1 MAKFQELSLFDVI
14 GERKNRY
21 EFSFITTFNAYLPFY
36 EQIALRRLIKAGC
49 RVNTLIM
56 DAGQFAACVSDTSGK
71 PLLAGRDYI
80 IIPVDAGG
88 GVFHPKILLLLG
100 RDHAALCVGSHNL
113 TLSGFGKNR
122 ELTTVFEINPNSK
135 DEQRQIFRD
144 VWKALRTWTVNQPEE
159 LLDSF
164 SFVEKEVSWLV
175 ADDESFAENSDFFYA
190 AGDNGISLWEQ
201 IRPTLPTQIRR
212 ATLISPFFDEDLK
225 FLRELKNALNPKE
238 FIVGVETKT
247 VQISS
252 KAQTLF
258 PDIKFVESSSLREG
272 RGYLHAK
279 TIYLETENGEEIL
292 ITGSANS
299 SGAAWLGDGVRRNC
313 ESVVRLNSKE
323 ASAAVTAIGLREL
336 PQCPALRLED
346 WETIKS
352 NKLKHANLF
361 AEKDKPLLLTAIET
375 ETGFKISSKNPKT
388 EFYPTAEL
396 INVDGETIFAGEIAG
411 DSSQDLHIEVAD
423 SQIRFLTNTIKLF
436 SAAGESFTAFVH
448 HTSAIVAKFHK
459 SQHREFFSALENF
472 DIPVDDKFWR
482 LFEKIVFIEGD
493 ELPDYMEAQ
502 VSLRIEQQNLRLK
515 DSDSEIL
522 QETFS
527 VKTADIGFSDRLNRN
542 SLDSVSELL
551 SFLNRRLYS
560 SGEFLPNQVS
570 PPAQPDDDFVEPE
583 EYETEDIVDPKFEIE
598 RIAALYY
605 QRTRMMMRRMT
616 KKLSSLIAADNRA
629 QLAAV
634 RQLAVVLG
642 VLNWFRQLE
651 KSEKF
656 SLSETELVSIED
668 EWKLFVAATAF
679 VSSIKSRT
687 GVNEEVPTQPFSEV
701 LSMVVGY
708 LIWLG
713 YDCGFDVLKLDEF
726 RSRNYG
732 EERSDGWTDEE
743 VLEAV
748 ACFLKL
754 SVQFCDNEQAQKTF
768 EKSIETDAPVDWIK
782 RHIDWMNTIN
792 RNSNDILSV
801 PVINRKA
808 RVGDLVYLTKM
819 KDKEILI
826 VSDDSSSIT
835 VVALNAE
842 NQRRKF
848 AADSVAVIG
857 F

>member
-21 EFSFITTFNAYLPFY
+21 EFSFITTFNAYLSFY

-49 RVNTLIM
+49 RVNTLLM

-71 PLLAGRDYI
+71 PLLAGRDYT
-80 IIPVDAGG
+80 IIPVAAGR

-135 DEQRQIFRD
+135 DEERQIFQD
-144 VWKALRTWTVNQPEE
+144 VWKALRSWTGSQPEE

-164 SFVEKEVSWLV
+164 SFVEKEVSWLT

-201 IRPTLPTQIRR
+201 IRPTLPTHIRR
-212 ATLISPFFDEDLK
+212 ATLISPFFDEDFI
-225 FLRELKNALNPKE
+225 FLREIKNALNPKE
-238 FIVGVETKT
+238 YIVGVETKT
-247 VQISS
+247 VQISP

-279 TIYLETENGEEIL
+279 TIYLETETGEEIL
-292 ITGSANS
+292 ITGSANV
-299 SGAAWLGDGVRRNC
+299 SGAAWLGDGGRRNC
-313 ESVVRLNSKE
+313 ESVVRLHSKE
-323 ASAAVTAIGLREL
+323 ASAAVKAIGLREL
-336 PQCPALRLED
+336 LKCPVLRLED

-361 AEKDKPLLLTAIET
+361 AEKDKPFLLTAIET
-375 ETGFKISSKNPKT
+375 ETGFKISSKNPST
-388 EFYPTAEL
+388 EFYPTAQL
-396 INVDGETIFAGEIAG
+396 INADGETIFGGEISG
-411 DSSQDLHIEVAD
+411 DASQDLYVEVAD
-423 SQIRFLTNTIKLF
+423 SQIRFLTNTIKLL
-436 SAAGESFTAFVH
+436 STAGESLTAFVH

-459 SQHREFFSALENF
+459 SQHREFFAALENF

-482 LFEKIVFIEGD
+482 LFEKIVFVEGD

-502 VSLRIEQQNLRLK
+502 VSLRVEPQNLRVK
-515 DSDSEIL
+515 AGDSETL

-527 VKTADIGFSDRLNRN
+527 IKTADIGFRERLNRN

-560 SGEFLPNQVS
+560 PSEFLPNQVS
-570 PPAQPDDDFVEPE
+570 PPAQPDDNFVEPE
-583 EYETEDIVDPKFEIE
+583 EYETEDIVDPKFEVE

-605 QRTRMMMRRMT
+605 QRTRTMMRRMI
-616 KKLSSLIAADNRA
+616 KKLTSLSTADNRV
-629 QLAAV
+629 QLAVV

-642 VLNWFRQLE
+642 VLHWFRQLE
-651 KSEKF
+651 KSERFASSK
-656 SLSETELVSIED
+656 TELVSIED
-668 EWKLFVAATAF
+668 EWKLFVTATVF
-679 VSSIKSRT
+679 VSSIKSST
-687 GVNEEVPTQPFSEV
+687 GANEEVPTQQFSEV
-701 LSMVVGY
+701 LSMVAGY
-708 LIWLG
+708 LVWLG

-743 VLEAV
+743 ILEAV

-754 SVQFCDNEQAQKTF
+754 SVQFCDNEHAQKTF

-792 RNSNDILSV
+792 RNSNDILSI

-826 VSDDSSSIT
+826 VSEDSSSIT
-835 VVALNAE
+835 VVALNTE
-842 NQRRKF
+842 NRRRKF
-848 AADSVAVIG
+848 ASDSVAVIG